1 MHKQSTAKPRQRTQ
15 RAPRI
20 RLAAMA
26 TLETQST
33 RSSINQALGAV
44 KNLSRTGICIETG
57 QPPLTGDRVM
67 LRLAIDDRIHEL
79 KTTATR
85 VTRRGS
91 SNFYEVGLD
100 WRLCSPEQLTFLDDL
115 LSFLEAPDL

>member
-1 MHKQSTAKPRQRTQ
+1 
-15 RAPRI
+15 
-20 RLAAMA
+20 MA
-26 TLETQST
+26 TLETLST

-115 LSFLEAPDL
+115 LRFLEAPDL